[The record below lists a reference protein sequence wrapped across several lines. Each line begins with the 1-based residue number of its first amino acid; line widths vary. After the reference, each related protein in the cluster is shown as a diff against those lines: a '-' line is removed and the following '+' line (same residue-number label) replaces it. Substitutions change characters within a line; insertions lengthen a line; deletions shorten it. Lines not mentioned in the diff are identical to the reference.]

1 MTQKETLEMLKNIC
15 RNCLENEPSDPTERE
30 IGYSAAMEHIVQIID
45 KQTNKIEKQTA
56 LEYLFEQLWETPKDK
71 FTWNAILEKAK
82 EKEKQIIRDNMH
94 GYNAAQKLLKN
105 QSNE

>member
-1 MTQKETLEMLKNIC
+1 
-15 RNCLENEPSDPTERE
+15 
-30 IGYSAAMEHIVQIID
+30 MEDISWQIIFLNYNTLY
-45 KQTNKIEKQTA
+45 KTMKKQTA

-82 EKEKQIIRDNMH
+82 EKEKQIIRDNMR